1 MDKNKEMIAFLKK
14 YSLVENAFI
23 DDFFMHIDSSGARF
37 VIDLS
42 QVAKWLKMNKSNL
55 MKPLK
60 ASYVLGTDYIINKP
74 SQLPKGRGRGNIR
87 NVMLTTD
94 CFKTL
99 CMRSNSQ
106 QADRVR
112 AYFLAVEKTLFTYRD
127 EIVSGMQQRIN
138 ELENNQK
145 PLDDSFKN
153 TGVIYVIRSG
163 NTRYKLGRSIDF
175 AKRLRAHNS
184 SEADNLEI
192 VFIYKTNDAVTTEKC
207 AKATLSSKQYRKYKE
222 IYETDIDT
230 IKMVIQGCGDLVQ
243 KIPIKRGRRN
253 KQKGNGEMKTYMVFI
268 KDEQS

>member
-1 MDKNKEMIAFLKK
+1 
-14 YSLVENAFI
+14 
-23 DDFFMHIDSSGARF
+23 
-37 VIDLS
+37 
-42 QVAKWLKMNKSNL
+42 
-55 MKPLK
+55 
-60 ASYVLGTDYIINKP
+60 
-74 SQLPKGRGRGNIR
+74 
-87 NVMLTTD
+87 
-94 CFKTL
+94 
-99 CMRSNSQ
+99 MRSNSQ

-145 PLDDSFKN
+145 PLDNSFKN

-243 KIPIKRGRRN
+243 KIPHKRGRRN